1 MEEKNVKKIKF
12 STVLTIILILVL
24 VGLTVFSVYLFNQFS
39 TYKNAYL
46 KAMDIVISMSTSGRY
61 PDCFY
66 ATIEDISTNQ
76 SLNGQSIIKVKG
88 LDINE
93 KRYRGEFTFGITLDN
108 IGDNF
113 KIEHNGEEVPF
124 SSLKTGQTIAVYD
137 YSNTS
142 SKAYTENTEE
152 GYLSSV
158 YKVSILDD
166 NL

>member
-12 STVLTIILILVL
+12 STVLTIILILV
-24 VGLTVFSVYLFNQFS
+24 VIGLTVFSVYLFNQFS

-46 KAMDIVISMSTSGRY
+46 KGMDIVVSMATSGRY

-76 SLNGQSIIKVKG
+76 SLNGQSVIKVKG
-88 LDINE
+88 LDIND
-93 KRYRGEFTFGITLDN
+93 KRYREEFTFGIILDN

-113 KIEHNGEEVPF
+113 KIEHNGADAPF
-124 SSLKTGQTIAVYD
+124 SSLKVGQTIAVYD
-137 YSNTS
+137 YSHTS
-142 SKAYTENTEE
+142 DKAYTENTEE
-152 GYLSSV
+152 GYLSSIH
-158 YKVSILDD
+158 KVSILDD

>member
-12 STVLTIILILVL
+12 STVLTIILILV
-24 VGLTVFSVYLFNQFS
+24 VVALTVFSVYLFNQFS

-46 KAMDIVISMSTSGRY
+46 KGMDIVISMSTSGRY

-88 LDINE
+88 LDIND
-93 KRYRGEFTFGITLDN
+93 KRYRGEFTFGIILDN

-113 KIEHNGEEVPF
+113 KIEHN
-124 SSLKTGQTIAVYD
+124 
-137 YSNTS
+137 
-142 SKAYTENTEE
+142 
-152 GYLSSV
+152 
-158 YKVSILDD
+158 
-166 NL
+166 